1 MAAFIAAALGLFAS
15 HAVLSAPGVR
25 PALIRSLGRSGFQ
38 ALHAAVSVIALAVF
52 AWAYAA
58 FDANRMLYAP
68 LPGSGPG
75 AVLLMPIAFLLVAG
89 RLMTPFGELAAP
101 KPPHGIYRITR
112 FPGSTGLLIW
122 AGLHLAATGDLR
134 RVVLFATMA
143 AIALFAILKNDWV
156 LRRADNSE
164 ARGFRAATSVVPF
177 AAIIAGRQRLASGEI
192 GWRFPVVALLPY
204 AALLLAHPLLF
215 EVDPLDR
222 LR

>member
-38 ALHAAVSVIALAVF
+38 AL
-52 AWAYAA
+52 
-58 FDANRMLYAP
+58 
-68 LPGSGPG
+68 
-75 AVLLMPIAFLLVAG
+75 
-89 RLMTPFGELAAP
+89 
-101 KPPHGIYRITR
+101 IYRITR

-156 LRRADNSE
+156 LRRADSSE